1 KTPSLLKLEKLARC
15 SGACLWLQLLRRLPE
30 TDEEFLFSL
39 DGECVFP
46 FQYKNQTFYD
56 CIRLKAR
63 HKWCSLNETYE
74 GYWKYCTA
82 EDFAKCAFPFWYRR
96 MVYWACTEDGNAFG
110 QKWCSLTK
118 NFNRDRIWKYCD

>member
-1 KTPSLLKLEKLARC
+1 MTNVCSKL
-15 SGACLWLQLLRRLPE
+15 CLSDDFPPTIDTITHFAE
-30 TDEEFLFSL
+30 VK

-63 HKWCSLNETYE
+63 HKWCSLNETYG

>member
-1 KTPSLLKLEKLARC
+1 MAQLGDPLLTWFCLLCGVLSLPYEDTITHFAEVK
-15 SGACLWLQLLRRLPE
+15 
-30 TDEEFLFSL
+30 

-96 MVYWACTEDGNAFG
+96 MIYWACTEDGNAFG